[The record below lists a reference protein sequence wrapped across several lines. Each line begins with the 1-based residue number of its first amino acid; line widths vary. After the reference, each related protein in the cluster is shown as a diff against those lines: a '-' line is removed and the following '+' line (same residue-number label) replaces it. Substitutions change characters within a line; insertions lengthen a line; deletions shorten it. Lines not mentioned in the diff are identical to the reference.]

1 MLLPKTEEYPNVSVR
16 EVTVFEAPKPARLVS
31 TNVRPGL
38 VPWKGFWPYFTV
50 MVSLPPRSNWSTRRV
65 QMSALDALEA
75 VFVRDPLSE
84 LGEPSDLKIA
94 MSVGSLIPAAF
105 PGGQADAIGEPPAP
119 PLLSTF
125 PPPSKNVLFF
135 VDGPPK
141 HS

>member
-31 TNVRPGL
+31 TNVRRGL

-75 VFVRDPLSE
+75 VFVRDPLAE

-94 MSVGSLIPAAF
+94 MSVGSLIPAAC
-105 PGGQADAIGEPPAP
+105 AAVKAEAVAEPPAP
-119 PLLSTF
+119 RVLSTS
-125 PPPSKNVLFF
+125 PLPEKNL
-135 VDGPPK
+135 
-141 HS
+141 

>member
-65 QMSALDALEA
+65 QMSALHALEA
-75 VFVRDPLSE
+75 VFVRDPPAQT
-84 LGEPSDLKIA
+84 GEPSDFQIC
-94 MSVGSLIPAAF
+94 MYFRSLVPAAS
-105 PGGQADAIGEPPAP
+105 PGAQNHAIPQ
-119 PLLSTF
+119 
-125 PPPSKNVLFF
+125 
-135 VDGPPK
+135 
-141 HS
+141 

>member
-38 VPWKGFWPYFTV
+38 VPWKGFWPYFTA

-75 VFVRDPLSE
+75 VFSGGPLSE
-84 LGEPSDLKIA
+84 QGEPRGCGMA
-94 MSVGSLIPAAF
+94 MVRRSLMR
-105 PGGQADAIGEPPAP
+105 AP
-119 PLLSTF
+119 SL
-125 PPPSKNVLFF
+125 VLRH
-135 VDGPPK
+135 GRTA
-141 HS
+141 